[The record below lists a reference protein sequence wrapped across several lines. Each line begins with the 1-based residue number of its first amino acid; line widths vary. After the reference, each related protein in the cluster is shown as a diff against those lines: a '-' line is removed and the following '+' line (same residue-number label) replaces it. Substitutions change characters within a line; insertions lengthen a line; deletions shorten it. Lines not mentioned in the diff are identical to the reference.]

1 MCGDLP
7 RGGGVAAV
15 VLLRGLMHYGMNL
28 VCILQGKLVLVFSL
42 LVSCSPL
49 PLELCSS
56 CKAYRGIRGT
66 EVRG

>member
-28 VCILQGKLVLVFSL
+28 VFILQAAGKVGSGFQFTGFLLTPPPGAVFDL
-42 LVSCSPL
+42 
-49 PLELCSS
+49 
-56 CKAYRGIRGT
+56 
-66 EVRG
+66 